1 MLNVQIREQ
10 QEVKLKS
17 KIFILNITEERKKIE
32 QQFDANS
39 KAAQKINT
47 LAFQSKNLDL
57 ITELEECKSVIKELK

>member
-10 QEVKLKS
+10 EEVKLKS
-17 KIFILNITEERKKIE
+17 KNFILNITEERKKIE

-47 LAFQSKNLDL
+47 LALQSKNLDL

>member
-32 QQFDANS
+32 QQLDANS

-47 LAFQSKNLDL
+47 LAL
-57 ITELEECKSVIKELK
+57 